1 VIPDPVASRVRGMA
15 SIVDMTDDAALR
27 EVVDSMKA
35 QTGTIHWIAPD
46 GLLHLAAVVG
56 HFPPPVMEAIRV
68 IPLGKGLAGL
78 AAERRACV
86 TICNLQ
92 SDDTGQARP
101 AARATGMEGAITA
114 PCLAPDG
121 TVVGVIG
128 VANAEPRTFTDAEQ
142 AALLAAGRALAARR
156 IGVTG

>member
-1 VIPDPVASRVRGMA
+1 MA
-15 SIVDMTDDAALR
+15 SIVAMTDDAALR
-27 EVVDSMKA
+27 AVVDSMKSH
-35 QTGTIHWIAPD
+35 TGTIHWIASD
-46 GLLHLAAVVG
+46 GQLHLAAVVG

-68 IPLGKGLAGL
+68 IPPGKGLAGL

-92 SDDTGQARP
+92 SDDTGQAQP

-121 TVVGVIG
+121 SVVGVIG

>member
-1 VIPDPVASRVRGMA
+1 MIEQASLESVVR
-15 SIVDMTDDAALR
+15 ALG
-27 EVVDSMKA
+27 A
-35 QTGTIHWIAPD
+35 HTGTIHWVGAD

-56 HFPPPVMEAIRV
+56 QFPQPVLDAIKV
-68 IPLGKGLAGL
+68 IPVGKGLAGL
-78 AAERRACV
+78 AAERRECV

-92 SDDTGQARP
+92 SDDSGQARP

-114 PCLAPDG
+114 PCLGADG

-142 AALLAAGRALAARR
+142 AALLDAGRALAARR
-156 IGVTG
+156 IGAAG

>member
-1 VIPDPVASRVRGMA
+1 MEDL
-15 SIVDMTDDAALR
+15 AALEQFVR
-27 EVVDSMKA
+27 AFSA
-35 QTGTIHWIAPD
+35 QTGTLHWFGDD
-46 GLLHLAAVVG
+46 GQLHLAAVVG

-68 IPLGKGLAGL
+68 IPPGKGLAGL

>member
-1 VIPDPVASRVRGMA
+1 MQDRDALEAVVRDFGA
-15 SIVDMTDDAALR
+15 H
-27 EVVDSMKA
+27 
-35 QTGTIHWIAPD
+35 TGTIHWIAPD

-142 AALLAAGRALAARR
+142 AALLAAWRALAARR

>member
-1 VIPDPVASRVRGMA
+1 MQDRDALVDVVRDFGA
-15 SIVDMTDDAALR
+15 H
-27 EVVDSMKA
+27 
-35 QTGTIHWIAPD
+35 TGTIHWIGPD
-46 GLLHLAAVVG
+46 GQLHLAAVVG
-56 HFPPPVMEAIRV
+56 HFPPPVMDAIRV
-68 IPLGKGLAGL
+68 IPPGKGLAGL

-128 VANAEPRTFTDAEQ
+128 VANAEPRTFTDGEQ

-156 IGVTG
+156 IGAIG